1 MRFGNKAAVAAG
13 LGFTAAA
20 VVGCGSS
27 GNLLSSAQATQ
38 LRAQL
43 TKASTALADGDC
55 SGAAGY
61 ISNFQTKVDE
71 LGSVNQ
77 TLASNLQAG
86 AAKIEQ
92 LASKEC
98 PVQTTPEPTHTKT
111 TQKSPPKTTPTVT
124 TVTQTVTTTASTT
137 TQAQTDT
144 GTTTT
149 QTQTQTQTDTGT
161 TSTQTYTNPGNGLTG
176 TSTSTTPTTSTQYT
190 SPTSG
195 GTPLSGGTEN
205 GQRRGFD
212 GSSLPPGWQHRQDPP
227 GAAHW
232 QPQEGG
238 S

>member
-1 MRFGNKAAVAAG
+1 VVAAG
-13 LGFTAAA
+13 LGLTAAA

-38 LRAQL
+38 LRTQL
-43 TKASTALADGDC
+43 NKASTALADGNC
-55 SGAAGY
+55 SAAAGY
-61 ISNFQTKVDE
+61 ISNFQTRVDE

-86 AAKIEQ
+86 ASKIET
-92 LASKEC
+92 LATKDC

-111 TQKSPPKTTPTVT
+111 TPKPPPKT
-124 TVTQTVTTTASTT
+124 TTTASTT
-137 TQAQTDT
+137 TQTQTDT

-149 QTQTQTQTDTGT
+149 QTQTQTDTGT
-161 TSTQTYTNPGNGLTG
+161 TTTQTQTQPQTQTGTTTTQTNTNPGSGLTG
-176 TSTSTTPTTSTQYT
+176 TSTSTTPTTSTQDT
-190 SPTSG
+190 STTSG

-212 GSSLPPGWQHRQDPP
+212 GSSLPPGSQRRQDAP